1 MHEYRLHTLVDI
13 TDHGNLKRTFP
24 FTSNAGVLI
33 NDKNSLSL
41 AKNQHN
47 NFSTM
52 LQILQMRG
60 NITWEQS
67 PQKVEL
73 PSLGNHGFGS
83 YYEGKHLTWHFQFFT
98 EQIGVYGDVTDPTYN
113 LQEDFNL
120 VPVLADCE
128 NTAHFPI
135 QTFVTLELQGTDEQ
149 KVLNA
154 LSGGIINTNFSYAGP
169 VDK

>member
-67 PQKVEL
+67 PQKVDKSSITRCIRYL
-73 PSLGNHGFGS
+73 
-83 YYEGKHLTWHFQFFT
+83 
-98 EQIGVYGDVTDPTYN
+98 
-113 LQEDFNL
+113 
-120 VPVLADCE
+120 
-128 NTAHFPI
+128 
-135 QTFVTLELQGTDEQ
+135 
-149 KVLNA
+149 VLN
-154 LSGGIINTNFSYAGP
+154 
-169 VDK
+169 V